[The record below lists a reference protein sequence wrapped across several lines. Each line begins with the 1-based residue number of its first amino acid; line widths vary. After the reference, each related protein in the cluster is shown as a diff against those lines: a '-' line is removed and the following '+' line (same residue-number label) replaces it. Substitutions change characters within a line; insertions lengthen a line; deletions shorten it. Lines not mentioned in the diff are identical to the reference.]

1 VFLVTNGQTS
11 QRFRLTCGKGV
22 STHLQHRHRVGMMKA
37 IEDVTSCRL
46 DWHVARRAKSPSMP
60 LRPNRSQRTCAQ
72 LGGTVLPQRF
82 RRRTLRG
89 PGLSGAHCNGGHPLT
104 SRPSPPLRRAQEAW
118 MLLSKYYCGTG
129 PFAMGGKPHMVAA
142 SRLLVGS
149 TSPSATIQWP

>member
-1 VFLVTNGQTS
+1 VFLVTHGQTS

-60 LRPNRSQRTCAQ
+60 LRPNR
-72 LGGTVLPQRF
+72 
-82 RRRTLRG
+82 
-89 PGLSGAHCNGGHPLT
+89 
-104 SRPSPPLRRAQEAW
+104 
-118 MLLSKYYCGTG
+118 YYCGTG

-149 TSPSATIQWP
+149 TSLSATIQWPQRGVGTISHPSDGADSEPATARRPRRTGLFRPIKYLERRRSRQNTEISLRC